1 MARTGMVQTR
11 QPPSLAEKERA
22 ALKAQAEARER
33 MRRLIEALL
42 AGSLLLT
49 AWRLRMRAEIR
60 RLHFAIVI
68 IAGGDLEGDPE
79 LRRRVLLEVEQQMRY
94 LERWVMQLQAQ
105 MLTDNILDSMVARA
119 ALYATATRQT
129 FFLAFTRSF
138 GLPFLPFYPKERTVC
153 SIGCKCWWRIRRLD
167 GRGNFDCFWQVGI
180 AEHCPTCIT
189 RSVAASPLQ
198 VRGGV
203 ILKPERYQAI
213 ELYA

>member
-1 MARTGMVQTR
+1 MAQPR

-49 AWRLRMRAEIR
+49 AWRLRMRTEIR

-68 IAGGDLEGDPE
+68 IAGGDLDNDPE

-94 LERWVMQLQAQ
+94 LERWVMQLQAKE
-105 MLTDNILDSMVARA
+105 LTPELEAAMTNRA
-119 ALYATATRQT
+119 SLYAVSALRS
-129 FFLAFTRSF
+129 FEIGHTRSL
-138 GLPFLPFYPKERTVC
+138 GLPFMPFYPKDRTLC
-153 SIGCKCWWRIRRLD
+153 KMGCCCRWRYEQV
-167 GRGNFDCFWQVGI
+167 RGNGNWNCYWELDPLCD
-180 AEHCPTCIT
+180 HCGTCLA
-189 RSVAASPLQ
+189 RERVCYPLQ